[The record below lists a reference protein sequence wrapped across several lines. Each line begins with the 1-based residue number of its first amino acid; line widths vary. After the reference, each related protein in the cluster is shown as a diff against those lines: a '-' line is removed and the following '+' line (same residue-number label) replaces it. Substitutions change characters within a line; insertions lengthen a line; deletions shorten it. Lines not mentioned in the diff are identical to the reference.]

1 MPAFSEVERA
11 VPARCSPSPAPHTQI
26 SPAQPVSTI
35 AQTHIRVSF
44 PVIMVKGQRVVC
56 INDTFNEFIRA
67 IYKQLPVKGVTYTI
81 REVFLGREKVVKGGD
96 SATVG
101 LLLVE
106 LNNPPDPFHAG
117 KQELG
122 FTSERFAPLEEIP
135 AEEAV
140 AENEDE
146 LVGAGGK
153 KGAGFLY
160 GNN

>member
-1 MPAFSEVERA
+1 MLTGLSARA
-11 VPARCSPSPAPHTQI
+11 HFRDCRNAHPRFI
-26 SPAQPVSTI
+26 S
-35 AQTHIRVSF
+35 R
-44 PVIMVKGQRVVC
+44 IMVKGQRVVC

-135 AEEAV
+135 AEEAE
-140 AENEDE
+140 AEHEEE
-146 LVGAGGK
+146 LVGAGSK